1 MKDLL
6 RVLIVDDDNNMAQ
19 TLEKILRTKGYRAE
33 AAHTGEQAL
42 ALARKNHFDCVLS
55 DIKMPGMN
63 GVELFHA
70 FQQYH
75 PDVPIIMI
83 TAYAPSDLLTASV
96 AKGVVAVLNKPI
108 DFDLLFMYLEAVK

>member
-1 MKDLL
+1 MTKSR
-6 RVLIVDDDNNMAQ
+6 RVLIVDDDDNMAN
-19 TLEKILRTKGYRAE
+19 TLEKILRTKGYQAE

-42 ALARKNHFDCVLS
+42 ALAQENHFDCVLS

-63 GVELFHA
+63 GVELFNA

-75 PDVPIIMI
+75 PDVPIIMM

-96 AKGVVAVLNKPI
+96 ARGVVAVLNKPI